1 MSRVSYLNRKDLPEF
16 EAAFQF
22 YESYMGFVPSNLYAM
37 GHRRPMVRPFIDLCI
52 AVLGDATVDQ
62 PLKQMMAFM
71 SSGVRGCMYCQAHT
85 GSNMARLTGQD
96 DERLAAISHFETDSR
111 FDDRERA
118 ALRLAR
124 DCAVVPNEVTDAHFD
139 DLRKHF
145 SEEQI
150 VELVA
155 TCAVFAFLNLWNET
169 MATKLEDIPIA
180 WASNALQSTGWE
192 MGRHAPRDESN

>member
-1 MSRVSYLNRKDLPEF
+1 MSRVSYVSRQDLSEF
-16 EAAFQF
+16 EPAFQF

-37 GHRRPMVRPFIDLCI
+37 GHRRSMVRPFIDLCI

-71 SSGVRGCMYCQAHT
+71 SSRVRGCMYCQAHT
-85 GSNMARLTGQD
+85 GSNISRLTGRD
-96 DERLAAISHFETDSR
+96 DERLAAIWDFETDSR
-111 FDDRERA
+111 FHDRERA

-124 DCAVVPNEVTDAHFD
+124 DCAVVPNAVTQDHFD

-150 VELVA
+150 VELVG
-155 TCAVFAFLNLWNET
+155 TCAVFAFLNLWNDT
-169 MATKLEDIPIA
+169 MATTLEDVPVA
-180 WASNALQSTGWE
+180 WASNALQSTNWE
-192 MGRHAPRDESN
+192 IGRHAPRGESS